1 MMWTLLGAINGGVL
15 LALILGACLLA
26 SAWCLGPAKQSTAY
40 NPTPEGET
48 VTSTVPGTVSK
59 LRPFPCEVAGCKG
72 MRSARH
78 LVCPACWKRVPKP
91 LRANVYRTWDQFQAR
106 QPDGYLRW
114 MAARQRCLESLQ

>member
-1 MMWTLLGAINGGVL
+1 MIWSLLGAINGGVL
-15 LALILGACLLA
+15 LAIVLGGLLV
-26 SAWCLGPAKQSTAY
+26 AWGYLTGPARQSTAY
-40 NPTPEGET
+40 NPTTEGET
-48 VTSTVPGTVSK
+48 VTSTVPATVRQ
-59 LRPFPCEVAGCKG
+59 LRPFPCEVPGCQGK
-72 MRSARH
+72 RSARH